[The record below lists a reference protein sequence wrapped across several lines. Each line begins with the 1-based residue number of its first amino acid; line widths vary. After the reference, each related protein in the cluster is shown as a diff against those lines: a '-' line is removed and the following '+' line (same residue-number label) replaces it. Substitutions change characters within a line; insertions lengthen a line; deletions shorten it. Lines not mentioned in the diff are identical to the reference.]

1 MFSDN
6 DDTLR
11 RVAWSEICPWLKLF
25 RCFRLS
31 IGFGLPLVL
40 SAVAIL
46 LTIGGWSILGMI
58 YSEDVGI
65 SKQFDDYGRC
75 PWLALTDLVPDRP
88 QLPRVDLGFVTA
100 ESEPGAGGN
109 RPVSI
114 LHRAEEP
121 FWGSFTQL
129 SRPLR
134 SSSPP
139 TSPRHGSVSC
149 CSVVCG
155 PWPFG
160 RSSAR
165 PLPAA
170 QAVEL
175 AGEEHVGFGAMMRYA
190 ASRWRAYFAAPLL
203 LIVIVLMIAAAMGA
217 AGGLLRWDLGVLV
230 TGLVLWPFMLLGG
243 FVMTFLLV
251 WLGFGWPLMW
261 ATISTEGEDSFDAL
275 SRSQQYLLQRP
286 LHYLFYVLVA
296 VFVGWLGWLVVS
308 NFAAGVVGMTA
319 WAADW
324 GADSSRWLAGPDTG
338 ARRVD
343 LLTSENANLGAA
355 GHVGA
360 GLLLFWCGCV
370 KMLAVGFLYS
380 YFWTASTCIYLLL
393 RRDADATE
401 IDEVFLEDEDLE
413 PSGDLPP
420 LETDDAGA
428 PVVTDDVPPD
438 AAEPG
443 EDSADS

>member
-31 IGFGLPLVL
+31 IGFGLPLFL
-40 SAVAIL
+40 SALAIL

-58 YSEDVGI
+58 YSEDAGI

-88 QLPRVDLGFVTA
+88 QLPSVDLSFVTA
-100 ESEPGAGGN
+100 DRSPGSGGN
-109 RPVSI
+109 PVSI

-134 SSSPP
+134 QLFASDV
-139 TSPRHGSVSC
+139 T
-149 CSVVCG
+149 
-155 PWPFG
+155 
-160 RSSAR
+160 SAR
-165 PLPAA
+165 FCFLLLCGLWTLAVWAFFGAA
-170 QAVEL
+170 ITRRAAVEL

-190 ASRWRAYFAAPLL
+190 ASRWLSYFAAPLI
-203 LIVIVLMIAAAMGA
+203 LIVIVLMIAGAMGVV
-217 AGGLLRWDLGVLV
+217 GGLLRWDLGVLF

-243 FVMTFLLV
+243 LAMTFLLA

-261 ATISTEGEDSFDAL
+261 ATISTEGEDSFHAL
-275 SRSQQYLLQRP
+275 SRSQQYLFQRP
-286 LHYLFYVLVA
+286 LQYLFYVLVA

-324 GADSSRWLAGPDTG
+324 GADSSRWMAGPDTG
-338 ARRVD
+338 LRGVD
-343 LLTSENANLGAA
+343 FLTSENANLGAA

-413 PSGDLPP
+413 PSGILPP
-420 LETDDAGA
+420 METDEAGA

-438 AAEPG
+438 ETQPG
-443 EDSADS
+443 DDSADS